1 MSKNVLRA
9 RTILR
14 ILLAVV
20 YLYVGIAHLRSPSTF
35 LAIIPIWVPFPY
47 QVIIFT
53 GLCEIAGS
61 IALLTKRLRRAAGI
75 MLALYAVCVYPANIR
90 HAVEG
95 IAVGGKTLGWGY
107 HAPRLLFQ
115 PVFVWWALF
124 AGGVITWPFGRKR
137 NFV

>member
-53 GLCEIAGS
+53 GLCEIAGA

-124 AGGVITWPFGRKR
+124 AGGVITWPFVRKR